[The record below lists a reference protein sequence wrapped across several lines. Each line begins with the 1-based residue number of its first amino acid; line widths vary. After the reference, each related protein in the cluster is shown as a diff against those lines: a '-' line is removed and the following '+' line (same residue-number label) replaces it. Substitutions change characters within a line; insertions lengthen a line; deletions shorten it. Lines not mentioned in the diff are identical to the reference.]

1 MSALSPWSVD
11 NICNNIMWNGYNI
24 TQSREVPFDKLV
36 LPDLFRSNG
45 TGSFYVNDSGLSFKL
60 TSVTAVNVDALVQAI
75 SIHNSNAI
83 DPDGCFSVKARFHKD
98 GDIDTSVYPII
109 RVITR
114 YKDSSGTTLTRVD

>member
-1 MSALSPWSVD
+1 
-11 NICNNIMWNGYNI
+11 MWNGYNI

-36 LPDLFRSNG
+36 LPYLFRSNG

-60 TSVTAVNVDALVQAI
+60 TSVTAVNVDALVQTI